1 MKISFILPSQQLCC
15 IICSCKGNWNQE
27 IERRLKGTDEDRR
40 RKIEKS
46 EKNSVIL
53 VVFIKLYKKKKILTF
68 CTKGL
73 LNWNIEKVT
82 FWNYINV
89 SFMLKE
95 NALEIIISN
104 IVTLYLHRIWRGE
117 IPNFNFLIFWQS
129 KIYSI

>member
-1 MKISFILPSQQLCC
+1 MKISFIPSSQQLCC
-15 IICSCKGNWNQE
+15 IICSCKGNWNRE
-27 IERRLKGTDEDRR
+27 IERRFERHRWRQKKKDR
-40 RKIEKS
+40 KKWE
-46 EKNSVIL
+46 EFCNL
-53 VVFIKLYKKKKILTF
+53 LVFIKLYKKKKILTF

-117 IPNFNFLIFWQS
+117 IPNFNLIFWQS